1 MMNYIMPIIAC
12 NALFYG
18 ITSISTSI
26 TSTQNIFRFIVD
38 HKDSDYIVWQ
48 YQLETTDLYNK
59 LQITSAL
66 LKDIIKKHCVVN
78 DKNKDN
84 PTSENEEIEK
94 LIDELTNPKFD
105 VVKEKEKEKEN
116 NDYSMVELVRK
127 TSIEIT
133 IPEPVKISLLSLLDV
148 INKINNV
155 LEKIYIKIAEHQKIY
170 FKNMFKIN
178 IHNEINKVLF
188 LTNLF
193 NSRLMLLFELLK
205 IYKDKVIN

>member
-1 MMNYIMPIIAC
+1 MMMNYVMPIMAC
-12 NALFYG
+12 NALFYS

-38 HKDSDYIVWQ
+38 HKDSDYVIWQ
-48 YQLETTDLYNK
+48 HQLETTDLHNK

-66 LKDIIKKHCVVN
+66 LKDIIRKHSVSK
-78 DKNKDN
+78 DKNILPDEM
-84 PTSENEEIEK
+84 EN
-94 LIDELTNPKFD
+94 LIDEITNPKFD
-105 VVKEKEKEKEN
+105 IDDQ

-127 TSIEIT
+127 TSIEI
-133 IPEPVKISLLSLLDV
+133 IVPEPVKISLLSLLEV

-155 LEKIYIKIAEHQKIY
+155 LEKIYVKIGEHQKTY

-193 NSRLMLLFELLK
+193 NSRLTILFELLK